1 MSKWVVS
8 GVLSFLLLC
17 GGFILLLLV
26 EMEMVAGEDVGCIL
40 LLCEDTGIVAGGKGS

>member
-8 GVLSFLLLC
+8 GVLSF
-17 GGFILLLLV
+17 LLLLV